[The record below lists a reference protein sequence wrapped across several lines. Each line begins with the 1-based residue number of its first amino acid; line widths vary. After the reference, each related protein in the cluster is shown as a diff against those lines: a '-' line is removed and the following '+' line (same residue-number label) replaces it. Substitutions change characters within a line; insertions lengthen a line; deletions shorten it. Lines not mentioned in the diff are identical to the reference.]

1 METGLSLPKAGP
13 CSQALLWPQ
22 HLVLARREHARA
34 EPGLNPGRPEMG
46 GASCRLARLCPPPH
60 PTLPCDRKAEP
71 RFPELPP
78 PLRPLL
84 CRAGGVLASLLVM
97 AAAVAMETGQ

>member
-1 METGLSLPKAGP
+1 MEAGLSLPNAGP
-13 CSQALLWPQ
+13 CSQALPWPQ
-22 HLVLARREHARA
+22 HLALAGQDGEGGAGT
-34 EPGLNPGRPEMG
+34 EPGQARDGR
-46 GASCRLARLCPPPH
+46 SFLPPRQAVPAPH